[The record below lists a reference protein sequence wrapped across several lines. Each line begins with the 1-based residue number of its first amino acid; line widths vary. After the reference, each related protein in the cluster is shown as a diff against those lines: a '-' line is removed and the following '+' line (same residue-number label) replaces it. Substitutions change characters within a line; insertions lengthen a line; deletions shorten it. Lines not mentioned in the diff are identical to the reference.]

1 MECLPEETVAHIQST
16 GCKAQK
22 KSVIGAHNKCWK
34 YLLCA
39 TTKHREAKHDF
50 EFIGDDKDRQLE
62 EPKIED
68 ILPWEDVADDSV
80 VVERANKVLFYFEF
94 QRTSDQRR
102 DYRERG
108 ESRVHAKHEAMSR
121 IGEKFGVFSDGVYC
135 SKLVW
140 EILLK
145 SKAVSSSET
154 QRGFDDF
161 ISPSELYRRLLAI
174 GAKEVDWFDI
184 PRPQMIEFTHE
195 YLVNGV

>member
-1 MECLPEETVAHIQST
+1 MCFLNIWFYQQKTVTWSQMCRGAIVNVIVSKTCPPYCHVELAFDDGTTVTVLKNSQVSFRKRKFDPLCYNCLRLTVSPEVA
-16 GCKAQK
+16 
-22 KSVIGAHNKCWK
+22 
-34 YLLCA
+34 
-39 TTKHREAKHDF
+39 
-50 EFIGDDKDRQLE
+50 
-62 EPKIED
+62 
-68 ILPWEDVADDSV
+68 
-80 VVERANKVLFYFEF
+80 
-94 QRTSDQRR
+94 
-102 DYRERG
+102 
-108 ESRVHAKHEAMSR
+108 VHAKHEAMSR

-154 QRGFDDF
+154 QGGVDDF

-184 PRPQMIEFTHE
+184 PRPHMIEFTHE

>member
-1 MECLPEETVAHIQST
+1 MCFLNIWFYQQKTVTWSQMCRGAIVNVIVSKTCPPYCHVELAFDDGTTVTVLKNSRVSFRKRKFDPLCYNCLRLTVSPEVA
-16 GCKAQK
+16 
-22 KSVIGAHNKCWK
+22 
-34 YLLCA
+34 
-39 TTKHREAKHDF
+39 
-50 EFIGDDKDRQLE
+50 
-62 EPKIED
+62 
-68 ILPWEDVADDSV
+68 
-80 VVERANKVLFYFEF
+80 
-94 QRTSDQRR
+94 
-102 DYRERG
+102 
-108 ESRVHAKHEAMSR
+108 VHAKHEAMSR